1 MLKAQSWYKAPLKLR
16 QGTLSTALGENAQEK
31 MQAFQEL
38 KRLVPQGS
46 LTIEK
51 YLNLAQQN
59 KVPEIIAEDMNEQ
72 VLEAIKEQGGFGDMF
87 PKNYSLGNIQPT
99 IKDGRID
106 IDESK
111 IDDDYRDQLKY
122 LEI

>member
-1 MLKAQSWYKAPLKLR
+1 
-16 QGTLSTALGENAQEK
+16 

-38 KRLVPQGS
+38 KRLVPPGS

-59 KVPEIIAEDMNEQ
+59 KVPSIIAEDMNEQ

-111 IDDDYRDQLKY
+111 IDDDYKDQLKY
-122 LEI
+122 LDI